1 MNRKDTYPYGYTPM
15 KEGDLVRHVPSQ
27 RLGVVVDAP
36 GILHPV
42 AWGHVTAKLVWSD
55 NGRSGRKYIEELEII
70 SRAPTT

>member
-1 MNRKDTYPYGYTPM
+1 MNREDTYPYGYIPM

-27 RLGVVVDAP
+27 RLGVVIDAP
-36 GILHPV
+36 GILHPAANV
-42 AWGHVTAKLVWSD
+42 IAKLVWTD

>member
-27 RLGVVVDAP
+27 RLGVVIDAP
-36 GILHPV
+36 GVLHPV
-42 AWGHVTAKLVWSD
+42 ANAIAKLVWAD